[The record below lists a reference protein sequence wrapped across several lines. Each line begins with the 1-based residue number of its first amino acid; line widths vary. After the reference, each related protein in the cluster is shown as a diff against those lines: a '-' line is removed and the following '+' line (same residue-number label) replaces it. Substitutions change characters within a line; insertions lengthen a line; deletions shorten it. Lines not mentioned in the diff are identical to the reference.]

1 MTYNLSTSQSFI
13 SIAANSTPHAA
24 DWCHDSNTIAY
35 GAARQVALWCPTQ
48 KRGIRATLKAHG
60 DKVNVVRFV
69 QRGWLLSGSCDCTVR
84 VWKQTTEEEEERWEC
99 VQVLKDHAGAVN
111 TIAIH
116 DTTIATG
123 AADGTVCIYS
133 FDPTTTPNLTLQQT
147 IKTAPLYPLAIAL
160 TSLPDTSLLLAV
172 GGSSTSIKLYT
183 RSGPDFSEQATLK
196 GHEDWIRSL
205 AFTRDSSS
213 SNNNNN
219 DILLAS
225 ASQDRYVRLWRV
237 TPVKTAD
244 DDEQSTE
251 QTRAQTLEA
260 ALLTGVTT
268 TSSRRSQVFCTMTGT
283 KFSASFEA
291 LLLGHDDW
299 VHSVSWRPRPSC
311 DDDNASAAEPAAE
324 LVLLTAS
331 ADTNLMTWS
340 PDPDTG
346 IWVSTARLGEIAA
359 RGSTTATGSSGGFW
373 GGLWGPKGLEVG
385 TWGRSGG
392 WRIWNSKSTVTEEKE
407 KGWEWEAR
415 AAVGGHVREV
425 KAVAWEKSGA
435 YLLSTSLDQTTR
447 LYAPWTTTTKE
458 GAGGKEATTTWH
470 EFARP
475 QIHGY
480 DINTISMVDSWRFA
494 SGADEKVLRIFDAS
508 KAIVGL
514 LERLSLKSKA
524 EGVEDLPEA
533 ANVPLLGL
541 SNKAMAT
548 NTATNDPNKA
558 EAVVAAP
565 GAGVGSVLDTLTT
578 PPLEEHLQRHTL
590 FPEMAKLYGHGYELI
605 SVAASPDGRYV
616 ASACKASTPEHAVI
630 RIFDT
635 RDWKEVAILPGHTL
649 TVTRIVFSG
658 SEGRWMLAVGRD
670 RSWAVYERQTEE
682 EGGAPYKLVRNRVK
696 AHARIVWDVSV
707 APAPSPEDGRE
718 AEGLVF
724 ATGSRDKTVKIWR
737 KYECTATIKLPEPV
751 TALEFSSSTLDGS
764 VILAVGLEDGRIYVF
779 SGRQVVSEGEVEEWR
794 VAGQVEHVHDAAITR
809 VAWRPRTTGEG
820 WMLASGS
827 EDCSVRIYDV
837 DFAKT
842 A

>member
-1 MTYNLSTSQSFI
+1 MAYSLATSQSFV
-13 SIAANSTPHAA
+13 AVGANSTPHAA
-24 DWCHDSNTIAY
+24 DWCHASNTIAY
-35 GAARQVALWCPTQ
+35 AAGRLVAVWRPLR
-48 KRGIRATLKAHG
+48 KRGLCATLKGHA
-60 DKVNVVRFV
+60 DKVNVVCFV
-69 QRGWLLSGSCDCTVR
+69 GRGWLLSGSSDCTVR
-84 VWKQTTEEEEERWEC
+84 VWKQTEEERWEC

-133 FDPTTTPNLTLQQT
+133 FDSTSTSPIPILQQT

-160 TSLPDTSLLLAV
+160 TSLPDTSLLLAL

-183 RSGPDFSEQATLK
+183 RSPEFTFSEQATLK
-196 GHEDWIRSL
+196 GHEDWIHSL
-205 AFTRDSSS
+205 AFTHDPSS
-213 SNNNNN
+213 NN

-225 ASQDRYVRLWRV
+225 ASQDRYVRLWRI
-237 TPVKTAD
+237 TPVKT
-244 DDEQSTE
+244 EQESTE

-268 TSSRRSQVFCTMTGT
+268 TSSRRSQVFCTTSGT

-299 VHSVSWRPRPSC
+299 VHSVSWRPAR
-311 DDDNASAAEPAAE
+311 DASAE

-359 RGSTTATGSSGGFW
+359 KGSTTATGSSGGFW
-373 GGLWGPKGLEVG
+373 GGLWGPNGAEVG

-392 WRIWNSKSTVTEEKE
+392 WRLWKASSEEE
-407 KGWEWEAR
+407 GWEAR
-415 AAVGGHVREV
+415 GAVGGHVRDV

-447 LYAPWTTTTKE
+447 LYAPWTKE
-458 GAGGKEATTTWH
+458 GTWH

-514 LERLSLKSKA
+514 LERLSLTTKA

-558 EAVVAAP
+558 EAAAP
-565 GAGVGSVLDTLTT
+565 GVGSVLDTLTT

-630 RIFDT
+630 RIFDM

-658 SEGRWMLAVGRD
+658 EGRWMLAVGRD
-670 RSWAVYERQTEE
+670 RSWAVYERQSEA
-682 EGGAPYKLVRNRVK
+682 EGGEAPYKLVRNQVK

-707 APAPSPEDGRE
+707 APAPEGEQEKD
-718 AEGLVF
+718 EGLVF

-737 KYECTATIKLPEPV
+737 NYGCTATIKLPEPV

-764 VILAVGLEDGRIYVF
+764 LILAVGLEDGRIYVF
-779 SGRQVVSEGEVEEWR
+779 NGKQEVGEGEVEEWN
-794 VAGQVEHVHDAAITR
+794 VVGQVENVHDAAITR
-809 VAWRPRTTGEG
+809 VAWRPRTAGEEGEG

-827 EDCSVRIYDV
+827 EDCSVRIYDIN
-837 DFAKT
+837 FAKKG
-842 A
+842 